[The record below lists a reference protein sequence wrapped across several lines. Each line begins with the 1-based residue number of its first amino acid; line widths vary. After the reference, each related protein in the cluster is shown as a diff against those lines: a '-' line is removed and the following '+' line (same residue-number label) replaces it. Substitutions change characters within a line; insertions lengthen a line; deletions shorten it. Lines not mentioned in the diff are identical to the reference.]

1 VGRPLKHAMTLEAI
15 AAAEGTSLR
24 TINTIMVRALRK
36 LRNRGLVVTTAR
48 ALAAELERNR
58 NSEHSVYRRN
68 GRRAGAE

>member
-1 VGRPLKHAMTLEAI
+1 MALEAI

-36 LRNRGLVVTTAR
+36 LRRRGLLVTTAR
-48 ALAAELERNR
+48 ALADELDRNR

>member
-1 VGRPLKHAMTLEAI
+1 MTLEQI

-36 LRNRGLVVTTAR
+36 LRNRGMVVTTAR
-48 ALAAELERNR
+48 ALAIELDRNR

>member
-1 VGRPLKHAMTLEAI
+1 VGRPLKHAMALEAI

-36 LRNRGLVVTTAR
+36 LRRRGLLVTTAR
-48 ALAAELERNR
+48 ALADELDRNR